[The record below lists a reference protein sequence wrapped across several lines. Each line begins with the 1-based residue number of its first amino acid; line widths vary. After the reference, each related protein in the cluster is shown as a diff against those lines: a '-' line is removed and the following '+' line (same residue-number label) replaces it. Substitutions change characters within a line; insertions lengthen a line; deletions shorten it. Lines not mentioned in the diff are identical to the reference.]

1 MGLFVF
7 RSNLVIAITK
17 FIMIR
22 IEDEITPMGDADA
35 EEETAP
41 TAPGEDADIPTE
53 GGDDAEM

>member
-1 MGLFVF
+1 
-7 RSNLVIAITK
+7 
-17 FIMIR
+17 MIR

>member
-22 IEDEITPMGDADA
+22 IEDEMTPVGDDGV

-41 TAPGEDADIPTE
+41 TVPAEDADIPTE
-53 GGDDAEM
+53 GDDDAEM